1 VIANCY
7 FSIKDVLDSEIKM
20 SETLIEVLHEAT
32 VDTFGIWVSAGSRIK
47 RIMEQTCTSM
57 TFAASSAAANA
68 TANATASAAAYTQ
81 RVRRKLRNLRT
92 KVRRVIRDN
101 TRTLVAGFAF
111 DMRAL
116 ERLLAGGDFVG
127 TTRRN
132 VLPRVLMIED
142 GTVLG
147 RRSVRDDSDGDAIGE
162 ARASSRRRIEI

>member
-1 VIANCY
+1 L
-7 FSIKDVLDSEIKM
+7 S
-20 SETLIEVLHEAT
+20 LHFRARTVAT
-32 VDTFGIWVSAGSRIK
+32 
-47 RIMEQTCTSM
+47 
-57 TFAASSAAANA
+57 
-68 TANATASAAAYTQ
+68 NATASAAAYT
-81 RVRRKLRNLRT
+81 RSVRRKLRNLRT

-101 TRTLVAGFAF
+101 TLTLVAGFAF

-147 RRSVRDDSDGDAIGE
+147 RRSVRDDSAGDAIGE
-162 ARASSRRRIEI
+162 GRGLPRRRITM

>member
-1 VIANCY
+1 
-7 FSIKDVLDSEIKM
+7 M

-47 RIMEQTCTSM
+47 RIVQQTCTSM

-68 TANATASAAAYTQ
+68 TASAAAYT
-81 RVRRKLRNLRT
+81 RSVRRKLRNLRT

-127 TTRRN
+127 TTRRYFLQSHQMTEN
-132 VLPRVLMIED
+132 RI
-142 GTVLG
+142 VLG

-162 ARASSRRRIEI
+162 ARGLPRRRITM

>member
-1 VIANCY
+1 
-7 FSIKDVLDSEIKM
+7 M

-47 RIMEQTCTSM
+47 RIVQQTCTSM
-57 TFAASSAAANA
+57 TFAASSAAA
-68 TANATASAAAYTQ
+68 YT
-81 RVRRKLRNLRT
+81 RSVRRKLRNLRT

-127 TTRRN
+127 TTRRYFLQSHQMTEN
-132 VLPRVLMIED
+132 RI
-142 GTVLG
+142 VLG

-162 ARASSRRRIEI
+162 ARGLPRRRITM